1 MLRFIRTI
9 TSSAVARRKC
19 RDIANNEDFV
29 QHVLN
34 AEHPVVVN
42 FHAEWC
48 DPCKIL
54 TPRLKELIE
63 PLVNIDLAMVDVE
76 KNPELVES
84 FEVKGVPAVVAF
96 KNGHVVDKFI
106 GLVDDEMISNLTV
119 KLLGKKDANVNQD
132 KNS

>member
-19 RDIANNEDFV
+19 REIANNEDFV

-34 AEHPVVVN
+34 AEYPVVVN

-76 KNPELVES
+76 KNPELVEH

-106 GLVDDEMISNLTV
+106 GLVDDEMISNLTG
-119 KLLGKKDANVNQD
+119 KLIGKKGAGVINDN
-132 KNS
+132 NS